1 MERGRDI
8 LLVAHDDIQ
17 IGRDHGRFK
26 VGQCESFNHATIF
39 RDFLAF
45 LNQLRGTTVFR

>member
-17 IGRDHGRFK
+17 IGRDHGRFT
-26 VGQCESFNHATIF
+26 VAEGTFFRRLESFNHATIF

-45 LNQLRGTTVFR
+45 LNQ